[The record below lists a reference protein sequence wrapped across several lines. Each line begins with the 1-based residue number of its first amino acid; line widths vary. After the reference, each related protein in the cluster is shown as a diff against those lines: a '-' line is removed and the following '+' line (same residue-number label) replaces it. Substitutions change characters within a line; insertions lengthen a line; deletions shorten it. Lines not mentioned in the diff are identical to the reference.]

1 MPSKGRGQSHITQC
15 LAPPAEKERFYFENE
30 KKLRRIWS
38 RGGADRAFIFK
49 DSPLSMW
56 GLGKRAV
63 SWRASDTKGQQTDGA
78 RKLMRVHG

>member
-1 MPSKGRGQSHITQC
+1 MPSKGRGQSHTTQC

-49 DSPLSMW
+49 DSPLAM
-56 GLGKRAV
+56 
-63 SWRASDTKGQQTDGA
+63 
-78 RKLMRVHG
+78 

>member
-49 DSPLSMW
+49 DSPLAMW
-56 GLGKRAV
+56 GCEL
-63 SWRASDTKGQQTDGA
+63 ASQRYQGTANRWGQEADESPWL
-78 RKLMRVHG
+78 R